1 MNPGSEPQRK
11 PSGQWRQ
18 MGPDVFP
25 ICVLSFLAW
34 GQEEG
39 GRHIAEELA
48 NLLMLPSYLAHG
60 NFIASK
66 V

>member
-1 MNPGSEPQRK
+1 MSLRPEPQRR

-18 MGPDVFP
+18 MGPDVFL
-25 ICVLSFLAW
+25 ICVPSLLAW
-34 GQEEG
+34 GPEEG
-39 GRHIAEELA
+39 RNHTAEEHA
-48 NLLMLPSYLAHG
+48 NLLMLPSYLAYG